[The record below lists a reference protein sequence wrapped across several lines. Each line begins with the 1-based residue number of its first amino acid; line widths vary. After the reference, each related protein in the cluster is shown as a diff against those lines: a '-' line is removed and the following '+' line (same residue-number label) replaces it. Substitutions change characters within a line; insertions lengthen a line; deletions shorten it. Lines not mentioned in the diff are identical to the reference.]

1 MSKFQEVFPNDLAGI
16 LPEREI
22 YFGIDWQQEMNPISN
37 TPYRMDS
44 AELKELKAQ
53 LKDLIYKGFIRP
65 SISPWCAP
73 VCL

>member
-1 MSKFQEVFPNDLAGI
+1 MIFPVLLPNWKLI
-16 LPEREI
+16 LI
-22 YFGIDWQQEMNPISN
+22 SIFLLDTHPIL